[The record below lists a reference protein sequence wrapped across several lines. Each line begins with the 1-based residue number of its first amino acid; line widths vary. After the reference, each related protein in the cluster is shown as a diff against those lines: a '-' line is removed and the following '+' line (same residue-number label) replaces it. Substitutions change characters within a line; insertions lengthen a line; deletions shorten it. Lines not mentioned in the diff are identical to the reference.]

1 MPATLE
7 SKSRKLTV
15 KASLGSKKR
24 SLRVVASKANKASI
38 MKKPFAYLI
47 GCIDG
52 VPDLSKRKGY
62 STK

>member
-1 MPATLE
+1 
-7 SKSRKLTV
+7 LTV

-24 SLRVVASKANKASI
+24 SLRVAASKANKASI